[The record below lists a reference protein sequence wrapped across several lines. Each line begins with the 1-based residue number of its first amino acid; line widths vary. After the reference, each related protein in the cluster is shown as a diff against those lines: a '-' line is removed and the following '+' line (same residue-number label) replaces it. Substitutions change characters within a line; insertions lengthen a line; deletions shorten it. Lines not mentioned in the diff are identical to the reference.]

1 MKTGWRAS
9 LVFLSRGVLAQI
21 TDLLY
26 HISVTLSIV
35 KTYNRTNNNFIFF
48 DFF

>member
-1 MKTGWRAS
+1 MKTKEPLR

-26 HISVTLSIV
+26 HIGVTLSIV